1 MSGPPD
7 GELHDLRRQLR
18 LLSAQHLDVLVP
30 SRDIVLLL
38 DLLDEQTWRYTTR
51 GSKAWETTYEVGT

>member
-38 DLLDEQTWRYTTR
+38 DLLDEQDMEVYN
-51 GSKAWETTYEVGT
+51 AWENSMGEDL

>member
-38 DLLDEQTWRYTTR
+38 DLLDEQDMEIYN
-51 GSKAWETTYEVGT
+51 AWEQGMGDDL

>member
-38 DLLDEQTWRYTTR
+38 DLLDEQNMEIYN
-51 GSKAWETTYEVGT
+51 AWENSMGEDL